1 MEYSTITISVRVK
14 KKLEELKGDLNW
26 DEFLEKIADEMRK
39 IKRIRAAK
47 KLLKDFPLSDEEAE
61 MILNSIEESRKLWK
75 ARKGK

>member
-14 KKLEELKGDLNW
+14 RKLEELKGNLNW

-47 KLLKDFPLSDEEAE
+47 NLLKEFPLSDEEAE
-61 MILNSIEESRKLWK
+61 IILNSIEERRKLWK
-75 ARKGK
+75 AKKGE